1 MWLLQT
7 WRGIRRPECDGLFLK
22 ESLFVI
28 LWLLKIYTF
37 VFKKIMDLV
46 LDKKSN
52 KCFGINESVL
62 MIVCSKNGLNHIEKV
77 SVTYFT
83 SHNRWSKLNSSVK
96 NITLSVTYI
105 KLAYEIQIL
114 HSSELKL

>member
-1 MWLLQT
+1 MA
-7 WRGIRRPECDGLFLK
+7 LK
-22 ESLFVI
+22 Y
-28 LWLLKIYTF
+28 IYTF
-37 VFKKIMDLV
+37 VFQKVMDLV

-62 MIVCSKNGLNHIEKV
+62 MIVWSKNGLSHIKKV

-83 SHNRWSKLNSSVK
+83 SHNRLSKLNSSVK
-96 NITLSVTYI
+96 SITLSVTHI
-105 KLAYEIQIL
+105 KLAYEMQIR